1 MVDFYLDHIDCYNF
15 TEEDYEYIRGK
26 LDRNEPIPLEENES
40 KYERY
45 GIYEDGSLIGELFL
59 STEEGTRAE
68 MQIAILDDYS
78 RKGYASAAIRLY
90 LNQYNHYEQVEA
102 VIQPSNKNS
111 RSIERI
117 LTNAGFVRDENEPLT
132 YIFRAAGD
140 ILESE

>member
-1 MVDFYLDHIDCYNF
+1 
-15 TEEDYEYIRGK
+15 
-26 LDRNEPIPLEENES
+26 
-40 KYERY
+40 
-45 GIYEDGSLIGELFL
+45 
-59 STEEGTRAE
+59 

-78 RKGYASAAIRLY
+78 SKGYASAAIRLY